1 MYDEKK
7 RNALGVLCWL
17 AVSILINLF
26 ALVPMVL
33 RERRQAKKGGFE
45 LEWGDILLYGG
56 TIFAGSGINGLLLQ
70 WLLGL

>member
-17 AVSILINLF
+17 AVSMLIGLL

-33 RERRQAKKGGFE
+33 RERRQAKKAGFE

-56 TIFAGSGINGLLLQ
+56 TIFAGSGINGVLLQ
-70 WLLGL
+70 WLLGM